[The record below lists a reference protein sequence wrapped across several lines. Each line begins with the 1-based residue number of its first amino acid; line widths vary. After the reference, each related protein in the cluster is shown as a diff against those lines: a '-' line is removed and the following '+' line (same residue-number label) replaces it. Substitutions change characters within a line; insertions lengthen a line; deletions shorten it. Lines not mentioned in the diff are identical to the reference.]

1 MPIPS
6 NISFATAT
14 DIGSTFPYST
24 SQQIDDSGTYYTVY
38 YKITGSGS
46 KYLSFFFFGSLT
58 DYIAE
63 FTVYESDQTTVYL
76 GFTAID
82 NLPFTIPVP
91 NGNTYY
97 IKIVPTGTLALSPA
111 TLTVSV
117 EAAPTTTVVI
127 GNILIPDDTAEFPLA
142 VVDEIS
148 GLPIRYV
155 LNFPSGEYGC
165 TTSSGYTGMAN
176 QADDEFWI
184 YDSAFALVI
193 AVDAWPGEGAAQVG
207 QGWVGSNHVDKFY
220 FATWDDGTGDTAVKQ
235 INTAGTVLATFG
247 PLFGGGGDSTGYFG
261 MDASHDDTILYYTG
275 RGGTNGPVR
284 RFDLVNN
291 LPLSNLVAAVATYST
306 VDIKT
311 LSDGTILVMYYK
323 GNDVLV
329 KQYSAA
335 GAVLN
340 TYTFTG
346 VNTSASPPRLDIGA
360 DDPISFWGF
369 FKDNVHTNYQQVKI
383 SDGSI
388 LTNLSPVSYEG
399 GLYAGTVTAT
409 PLNRFGASG
418 SCPIMIFNLPSTVT
432 EGGLYIQ
439 TTQLPLSSGG
449 VNPTTPARTNDELF
463 TGLDTT
469 AETAIPQ
476 PQVIIY
482 PAGD

>member
-1 MPIPS
+1 MPAPT
-6 NISFATAT
+6 NTSFGTAI
-14 DIGSTFPYST
+14 DIGSTFPYSN
-24 SQQIDDSGTYYTVY
+24 SQQIDDGGIYYTVY

-63 FTVYESDQTTVYL
+63 YTVYESDQTTVYL
-76 GFTAID
+76 GFNSLD

-97 IKIVPTGTLALSPA
+97 IKIVPTGTLASSPA

-117 EAAPTTTVVI
+117 EAAPTTTAVA
-127 GNILIPDDTAEFPLA
+127 GNILIPDDTEEFPLA
-142 VVDEIS
+142 IVDEIT
-148 GLPIRYV
+148 GLPIKYV
-155 LNFPSGEYGC
+155 LDFATGEYGC

-176 QADDEFWI
+176 QVNDKFYI
-184 YDSAFALVI
+184 YDNAFGLVI
-193 AVDAWPGEGAAQVG
+193 SVDAWPGQGAAQVG
-207 QGWVGSNHVDKFY
+207 QGWVGSNHTDKFY
-220 FATWDDGTGDTAVKQ
+220 FATWDDGSGDTAVKQ
-235 INTAGTVLATFG
+235 IDTAGAVLATFG

-291 LPLSNLVAAVATYST
+291 LPLSDLVAAVATYST
-306 VDIKT
+306 IEIKT
-311 LSDGTILVMYYK
+311 LSDGTILVMYSK
-323 GNDVLV
+323 NNDILV

-340 TYTFTG
+340 TYTFIG
-346 VNTSASPPRLDIGA
+346 VNTSAAAARLDTGA

-369 FKDNVHTNYQQVKI
+369 FKDDVHTNYQQVKI

-399 GLYAGTVTAT
+399 GLYAGTATAS

-418 SCPIMIFNLPSTVT
+418 SCPIMIFLSNIVT
-432 EGGLYIQ
+432 GGGGLYLQ
-439 TTQLPLSSGG
+439 TTELPLSADQTGAS
-449 VNPTTPARTNDELF
+449 TPSRTNDELF
-463 TGLDTT
+463 TGVNTT
-469 AETAIPQ
+469 VETAIPD
-476 PQVIIY
+476 PTVVIY